1 MKKDKCSS
9 TGKVI
14 FVDKQNA
21 DNAIEVLKSIKS
33 QNNKIFRNNK
43 KTKDK
48 ISQSRS
54 YFCIHCKGY
63 HLTSMA
69 SENNYKQKQ
78 ETQKDIDRKNFLKNF
93 DIKKWKSDSLSFES
107 GHIPPPKN
115 KK

>member
-1 MKKDKCSS
+1 MDNMSNNIILTSQIVKVYKLLHIKEQKK
-9 TGKVI
+9 
-14 FVDKQNA
+14 N
-21 DNAIEVLKSIKS
+21 
-33 QNNKIFRNNK
+33 QNNKLFRNNK

-63 HLTSMA
+63 HLTSMT
-69 SENNYKQKQ
+69 SENNYKQRE

-93 DIKKWKSDSLSFES
+93 DIKKWKSDSLPFES
-107 GHIPPPKN
+107 GHIPPPKT